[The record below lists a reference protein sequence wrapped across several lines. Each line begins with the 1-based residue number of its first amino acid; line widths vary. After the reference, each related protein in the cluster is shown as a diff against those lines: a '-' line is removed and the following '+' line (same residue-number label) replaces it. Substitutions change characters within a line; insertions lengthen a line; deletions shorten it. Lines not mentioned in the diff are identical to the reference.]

1 MMIKNFLNYELYSVS
16 IKVWLYAL
24 LAHSLGVPVLLMLFG
39 MAPANAF
46 ELAGF
51 FMLVYNVVGGI
62 AVAYILVIWGVNILV
77 FIFTKETAS
86 PISEIPSIW
95 YLPKILIAS
104 YILYYFVHFFMI
116 RDMVMPPS
124 PREFV
129 MSYFDILFGVL
140 SSSDYD

>member
-1 MMIKNFLNYELYSVS
+1 MIKKFLNYELYSVS

-62 AVAYILVIWGVNILV
+62 AVAYILVIWGVNIKLTTWENYFKFFYKFFV
-77 FIFTKETAS
+77 IFSMTF
-86 PISEIPSIW
+86 
-95 YLPKILIAS
+95 KI
-104 YILYYFVHFFMI
+104 
-116 RDMVMPPS
+116 
-124 PREFV
+124 EFGI
-129 MSYFDILFGVL
+129 Y
-140 SSSDYD
+140 